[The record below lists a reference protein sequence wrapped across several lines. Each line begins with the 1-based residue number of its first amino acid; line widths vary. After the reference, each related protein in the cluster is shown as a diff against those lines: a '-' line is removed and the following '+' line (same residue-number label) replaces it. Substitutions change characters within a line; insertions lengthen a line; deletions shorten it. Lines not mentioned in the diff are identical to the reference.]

1 MFRQDRR
8 VELLDESRLSRPL
21 QAVGDLQNLA
31 GRGFR
36 ISVGKRLGELVHG
49 DGSSLALPILT
60 APTIS
65 SIEKGHSYFH
75 QAPESGSRPVT
86 NLGTGPFSD
95 LSDRV

>member
-36 ISVGKRLGELVHG
+36 ISVGKRLGELIHG
-49 DGSSLALPILT
+49 DGSSFAANINRANNIL
-60 APTIS
+60 
-65 SIEKGHSYFH
+65 
-75 QAPESGSRPVT
+75 
-86 NLGTGPFSD
+86 D
-95 LSDRV
+95 